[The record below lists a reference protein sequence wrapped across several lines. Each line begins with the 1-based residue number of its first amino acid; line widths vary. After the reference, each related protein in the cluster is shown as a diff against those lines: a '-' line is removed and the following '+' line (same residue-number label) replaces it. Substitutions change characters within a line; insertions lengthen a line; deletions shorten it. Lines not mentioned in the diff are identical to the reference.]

1 MGSLYLLGGLLK
13 IEAKSFLMT
22 LNEKYIANPE
32 QNKDNFHLVCPLTN
46 PNNEN
51 EETEKKRIRKL
62 SEND

>member
-32 QNKDNFHLVCPLTN
+32 
-46 PNNEN
+46 
-51 EETEKKRIRKL
+51 
-62 SEND
+62 